1 MRGHNLCFNGIVVK
15 IIPKLFQLPL
25 LGWSSE
31 FLSDK
36 TSLNQIDADTL
47 VNWLKSTLMNR
58 VNKVRVCCSFLI
70 L

>member
-1 MRGHNLCFNGIVVK
+1 MK

-25 LGWSSE
+25 LSWSSE
-31 FLSDK
+31 FVSDK
-36 TSLNQIDADTL
+36 ASLNQIDADTL